1 MIVKL
6 ENATTLRI
14 REKKKKKLIVVKFDF
29 NV

>member
-14 REKKKKKLIVVKFDF
+14 REKKKKLIVVKFDF